1 MEKRVLIVDD
11 SVFVHEEIKYMLEGT
26 KYRVIGQAKDGA
38 QAMRLY
44 EELNPD
50 IVTMDIIMPGINGL
64 DTSKLMLDRW
74 NDAKIVIVSSL
85 AYDETNDKAM
95 EAGVCGFVFKPLEKE
110 EFLGALD
117 AAAAAIDAGENP
129 EESAEETEAEEKSG
143 TAAEPSGEEAAAE
156 SEE

>member
-26 KYRVIGQAKDGA
+26 KYKVVGQAKDGA

-44 EELNPD
+44 EELQPD
-50 IVTMDIIMPGINGL
+50 LVTMDIIMPGINGI

-74 NDAKIVIVSSL
+74 SDAKIVIVSSL

-95 EAGVCGFVFKPLEKE
+95 EAGVSGFVFKPLEKE
-110 EFLGALD
+110 EFLGTLDSVFKGD
-117 AAAAAIDAGENP
+117 AAAVQ
-129 EESAEETEAEEKSG
+129 AED
-143 TAAEPSGEEAAAE
+143 EEAAAE
-156 SEE
+156 IASDDGAEEESAAEAEA

>member
-26 KYRVIGQAKDGA
+26 KYRVVGQAKDGA

-44 EELNPD
+44 EELEPD

-74 NDAKIVIVSSL
+74 GDAKIIIVSSL

-95 EAGVCGFVFKPLEKE
+95 EAGVSGFVFKPLEKE

-117 AAAAAIDAGENP
+117 AAAAAIDEQ
-129 EESAEETEAEEKSG
+129 K
-143 TAAEPSGEEAAAE
+143 AAAVDEQDAAAIEEQDAAVTE